1 MDGKNENEKIEEFEK
16 FTRTSINEVI
26 RLATKYKMSKIKIN
40 RDGYIQIKPDC
51 QGEPCCGS
59 VNHYEKDIDG
69 NFYYCI
75 GNINEEGWIEDLLS
89 SFHNWLKEV
98 KREEK
103 RLMISEIIFLS
114 NILELFDNVVYYHKE
129 LDDIKDTLHDIYNR
143 DLNEIVEG
151 GDKDEA

>member
-16 FTRTSINEVI
+16 FTKTSINEVI

-51 QGEPCCGS
+51 QGEPCCGG

-69 NFYYCI
+69 NFHYCI
-75 GNINEEGWIEDLLS
+75 GNINEEGWVEDLLNN
-89 SFHNWLKEV
+89 FYNWLKEV

-114 NILELFDNVVYYHKE
+114 NILELFDNVVFYHKE
-129 LDDIKDTLHDIYNR
+129 LDDIKDTLHNIYNK
-143 DLNEIVEG
+143 DLDEIVEG
-151 GDKDEA
+151 GDKNE